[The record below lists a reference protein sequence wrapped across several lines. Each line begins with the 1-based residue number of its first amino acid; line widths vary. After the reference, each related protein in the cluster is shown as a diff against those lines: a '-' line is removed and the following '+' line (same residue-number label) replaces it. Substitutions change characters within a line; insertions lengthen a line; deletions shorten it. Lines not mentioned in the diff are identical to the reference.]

1 MSDDERIR
9 RRLRERQVAPVPLRI
24 AASLVYF
31 QLHRDVSAQNEEAL
45 DRALND
51 AALALA
57 QIADIYY
64 ENHAHHILRIPDE
77 ELRSG
82 LFGGG
87 AKMFRSSGGQ
97 EYRALSMRRIDLMQA
112 MEVLSAAGQ
121 AFAAAQRGGQPAPS
135 DEPQPEQD

>member
-1 MSDDERIR
+1 M
-9 RRLRERQVAPVPLRI
+9 PLRI

-31 QLHRDVSAQNEEAL
+31 QLQRDVSAQNEEAL

-64 ENHAHHILRIPDE
+64 ENPAHRILRIPGE

-82 LFGGG
+82 LFEGG
-87 AKMFRSSGGQ
+87 AKTFRSSGG
-97 EYRALSMRRIDLMQA
+97 EEFRVLSMRRIDLMHA
-112 MEVLSAAGQ
+112 MEVLSAAGR
-121 AFAAAQRGGQPAPS
+121 ALSAAQRGGQPAPS